1 MYMILFRRVGAP
13 SASIRYYTSE
23 RSREAYLTTTEI
35 VALLNIIRIDALS
48 DTNHPNELVD
58 IITAVAD
65 VTTKD
70 NEDIVDI
77 EGLKNRI
84 SVVLIAAQSLQMNAQ
99 RNKYST
105 NRSNMGVVPCVV
117 IHNDGTITH
126 TSHLVAVIPPK
137 EVPGR
142 RRAGDTRRRTW
153 RAQECCIASKSRSL
167 CNHP

>member
-84 SVVLIAAQSLQMNAQ
+84 SVVLIAAQSLHHSHSNAG
-99 RNKYST
+99 SL
-105 NRSNMGVVPCVV
+105 
-117 IHNDGTITH
+117 TH
-126 TSHLVAVIPPK
+126 
-137 EVPGR
+137 
-142 RRAGDTRRRTW
+142 
-153 RAQECCIASKSRSL
+153 
-167 CNHP
+167 